1 MSEPNPQ
8 TLTLVISCPD
18 TTGVVADTAAYIA
31 ELGGSMQEANHHTDV
46 SERWFFMRNVIDTS
60 AMKVDADGFRTGFAN
75 IAEKYQMTWYVR
87 DSTVKQK
94 VVLLASQSSHCL
106 NDLLHRWQT
115 GELDCDIPA
124 VISNHE
130 KLRSMVEW
138 HDIPFHHV
146 PVPKTAKAKA
156 FTQMAE
162 LIDAQQAD
170 CIVLAR
176 YMQILPPDLC
186 RAYQGKMINIH
197 HSFLPSFIGADPYQK
212 AYDRGVKLI
221 GATSHYVTE
230 DLDEGPIIEQDVIRV
245 SHSST
250 KADMV
255 RLGRDVERAV
265 LARGLRYHLDDRVL
279 IHGNKTVV
287 FA

>member
-1 MSEPNPQ
+1 MNASSQ
-8 TLTLVISCPD
+8 TITLVISCPD
-18 TTGVVADTAAYIA
+18 TTGVVADVATYIA
-31 ELGGSMQEANHHTDV
+31 GLGGLLKEANHHTDV
-46 SERWFFMRNVIDTS
+46 KENWFFMRNVIDTS
-60 AMKVDADGFRTGFAN
+60 GMSVDVECFRHGFQQ
-75 IAEKYQMTWYVR
+75 IAGKYQMNWYVR
-87 DSTVKQK
+87 DSAVKQR
-94 VVLLASQSSHCL
+94 VVILASQSSHCL
-106 NDLLHRWQT
+106 NDLLHRWQVN
-115 GELDCDIPA
+115 ELGCEIA
-124 VISNHE
+124 CVISNHD

-146 PVPKTAKAKA
+146 PVPQTGKAAA
-156 FTQMAE
+156 FAQTSE
-162 LIDAQQAD
+162 LINSSKAD
-170 CIVLAR
+170 CLVLAR

-186 RAYQGKMINIH
+186 QQYAGRVINIH
-197 HSFLPSFIGADPYQK
+197 HSFLPSFIGADPYQR

-221 GATSHYVTE
+221 GATAHYVTE

-250 KADMV
+250 RQDMV

-265 LARGLRYHLDDRVL
+265 LARGLRYHLQDRVI